1 MVQQTATSRGRL
13 FILSLSLSPIF
24 IRRSSRVSFFLLL
37 SFLLL
42 FLFLFLDA
50 AHPEHVIAPYENF
63 SQIPG
68 FFAVDDF
75 VRVGELQ
82 IHVRVRGHQKTSVG
96 HAGPFQFH
104 EDFLPG
110 QRCQERFRVD
120 RYRGR
125 HRRENA
131 CSSSSVSFR
140 LRFGSRTTKTTLSL
154 SLLLLLLLLLLLSF
168 LWGEFGPFF
177 SFVYEDIVRR
187 QNFHQR
193 F

>member
-50 AHPEHVIAPYENF
+50 AHPEHVVAPYENF

-125 HRRENA
+125 HRREN
-131 CSSSSVSFR
+131 SSSVVVVTFW
-140 LRFGSRTTKTTLSL
+140 SRATKKTLFFVFFFFVFFVFFFFL
-154 SLLLLLLLLLLLSF
+154 VFFLF
-168 LWGEFGPFF
+168 FCLWGLFVLIKRMYRTFF
-177 SFVYEDIVRR
+177 
-187 QNFHQR
+187 
-193 F
+193 

>member
-42 FLFLFLDA
+42 ILFLFLDA

-131 CSSSSVSFR
+131 SSSSSVSFW
-140 LRFGSRTTKTTLSL
+140 LRFGARTTKATLSL
-154 SLLLLLLLLLLLSF
+154 SLFFFFFFFFFF
-168 LWGEFGPFF
+168 LFCGENLDPFF
-177 SFVYEDIVRR
+177 F
-187 QNFHQR
+187 FL
-193 F
+193 

>member
-24 IRRSSRVSFFLLL
+24 IKLYVRRSSRVSFLLLL

-50 AHPEHVIAPYENF
+50 THPEHVIAPYENF

-125 HRRENA
+125 DRREN
-131 CSSSSVSFR
+131 SSSVVVVTFW
-140 LRFGSRTTKTTLSL
+140 SRTTKKTL
-154 SLLLLLLLLLLLSF
+154 SLLLLGFLSF
-168 LWGEFGPFF
+168 LWGLFPTRFGPFL
-177 SFVYEDIVRR
+177 
-187 QNFHQR
+187 
-193 F
+193 

>member
-24 IRRSSRVSFFLLL
+24 IKLYVRRSSRVSFLLLLL
-37 SFLLL
+37 SFLL
-42 FLFLFLDA
+42 LFLFLDA

-125 HRRENA
+125 HRREN
-131 CSSSSVSFR
+131 SSSVVVVTFW
-140 LRFGSRTTKTTLSL
+140 SRATKKTLFVFFFL
-154 SLLLLLLLLLLLSF
+154 VFFLFCLGTIVLIKRMYRTFLLF
-168 LWGEFGPFF
+168 
-177 SFVYEDIVRR
+177 
-187 QNFHQR
+187 
-193 F
+193 

>member
-1 MVQQTATSRGRL
+1 MEIIYNKSTTKNGTTNLLLREV
-13 FILSLSLSPIF
+13 FSLSPIF
-24 IRRSSRVSFFLLL
+24 IIRRSSRVSFLLLL

-50 AHPEHVIAPYENF
+50 AHPEHVVAPYENF

-131 CSSSSVSFR
+131 SSSSVSFW
-140 LRFGSRTTKTTLSL
+140 LRFGSRTTKNTLS
-154 SLLLLLLLLLLLSF
+154 LLLLLLLLSF

-177 SFVYEDIVRR
+177 LLFIYEDIRR
-187 QNFHQR
+187 QNFSR
-193 F
+193 